1 MKIRLPKIKVVQL
14 NCGGTLI
21 YEKTNFNQ
29 ASSVRIGFSVGSAQ
43 NEINGTA
50 HFIEHMYNH
59 CTKKRDKETLVADIK
74 KYFGT
79 SYNAGTWRFA
89 TLITFTRVNSL
100 LDQCF
105 ELASDMLIN
114 GDLDPKLM
122 ESERGVIL
130 EEYKRKLD
138 LQKTSIGIDHENAML
153 EYIYSPQQTLG
164 DEADLAK
171 ITPEVINNF
180 KSKYY
185 NKQNFIVSVAG
196 SESLGKVK
204 KYVEKHFAALPSGGE
219 CAPSTLQNIVK
230 PSNMQ
235 VLEKELDT
243 PLVYIS
249 LKCVGLNNPKHYTM
263 GFLCEYLNG
272 QNGKLFRL
280 VRESGLA
287 YSISASRCH
296 FTESGSLDFSFKASK
311 ENVNKVIDKIS
322 IVVDDIMANG
332 IPEDR
337 IKQAKENF
345 EYSFKESQ
353 TTNGREAVY
362 NAVSYI
368 TKEPFTSQADIKAVL
383 DMDKQTI
390 DSYMRELFSKN
401 TEVYVTIGGRGLIAS
416 DFYDLKTIKKMIL
429 KGNK

>member
-29 ASSVRIGFSVGSAQ
+29 AISVRIGFSVGSAQ

-171 ITPEVINNF
+171 
-180 KSKYY
+180 
-185 NKQNFIVSVAG
+185 
-196 SESLGKVK
+196 L
-204 KYVEKHFAALPSGGE
+204 
-219 CAPSTLQNIVK
+219 LQ
-230 PSNMQ
+230 
-235 VLEKELDT
+235 
-243 PLVYIS
+243 
-249 LKCVGLNNPKHYTM
+249 
-263 GFLCEYLNG
+263 
-272 QNGKLFRL
+272 R
-280 VRESGLA
+280 
-287 YSISASRCH
+287 
-296 FTESGSLDFSFKASK
+296 
-311 ENVNKVIDKIS
+311 
-322 IVVDDIMANG
+322 
-332 IPEDR
+332 
-337 IKQAKENF
+337 
-345 EYSFKESQ
+345 
-353 TTNGREAVY
+353 
-362 NAVSYI
+362 
-368 TKEPFTSQADIKAVL
+368 
-383 DMDKQTI
+383 
-390 DSYMRELFSKN
+390 
-401 TEVYVTIGGRGLIAS
+401 
-416 DFYDLKTIKKMIL
+416 
-429 KGNK
+429 